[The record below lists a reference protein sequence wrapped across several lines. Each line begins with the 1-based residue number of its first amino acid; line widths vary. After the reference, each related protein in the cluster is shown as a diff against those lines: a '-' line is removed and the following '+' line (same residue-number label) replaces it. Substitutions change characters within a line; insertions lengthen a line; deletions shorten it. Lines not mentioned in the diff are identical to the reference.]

1 MKNNKEVS
9 NKKQCDI
16 HVVRRS
22 FWAEFKHP
30 LDKVH
35 RPWLRR
41 SAVIGNLII
50 IIPLG
55 ALIGAFKLSGK
66 WIKECW

>member
-1 MKNNKEVS
+1 MENTKEL
-9 NKKQCDI
+9 NQEKQCDI

-30 LDKVH
+30 LDKVQ
-35 RPWLRR
+35 RTWLRR
-41 SAVIGNLII
+41 FAVVGNLII

-55 ALIGAFKLSGK
+55 AIIGAFELSEK